1 MAVELVTVER
11 VIGGVRGG
19 VNSHSCSLRG
29 GVSGCGI
36 SYS

>member
-19 VNSHSCSLRG
+19 VISHSCSLK
-29 GVSGCGI
+29 VE
-36 SYS
+36 